1 MDKEEIR
8 KAIAQNEER
17 IARKEEQ
24 IKKLQAEA
32 KQLKDKNEALK
43 NELILTDV
51 RKADVS
57 ADDIADLLVWGKLVK
72 ASGLS
77 DAEIKEM
84 FQIKEDATY
93 EE

>member
-17 IARKEEQ
+17 IARKDEQ
-24 IKKLQAEA
+24 IKKLQAEI
-32 KQLKDKNEALK
+32 KQLKEKNELLK

-57 ADDIADLLVWGKLVK
+57 SDDVGDLLEWGKLVK

-77 DAEIKEM
+77 AAEIKEI
-84 FQIKEDATY
+84 FQSKENNTN